1 MKNRSELRDIIIK
14 ILYQVNIYKD
24 SNVSYDLDGV
34 IKEQLEIDNNFVRES
49 IDGVFSHQD
58 EIISL
63 SNKYLKNWDYSRL
76 SKVDQAI
83 LSLAIYEL
91 MWSDVPSLVAINEA
105 IELAKKYSDDPVVK
119 MINGVLDK
127 IYHEELKEK

>member
-14 ILYQVNIYKD
+14 ILYQVNIYKE
-24 SNVSYDLDGV
+24 SNVIYDLDDV

-63 SNKYLKNWDYSRL
+63 SNKYLKNWDFSRL

-127 IYHEELKEK
+127 IYHEELKEE

>member
-24 SNVSYDLDGV
+24 SNISYDLDDV

-49 IDGVFSHQD
+49 IEGVFSHQD

-63 SNKYLKNWDYSRL
+63 SNKYLKNWDYFRL

-127 IYHEELKEK
+127 IYHEELKEE

>member
-58 EIISL
+58 KIISL

>member
-24 SNVSYDLDGV
+24 SNVSYDLDDV

-63 SNKYLKNWDYSRL
+63 SNKYLKNWDFSRL

-105 IELAKKYSDDPVVK
+105 IELAKNYSDDPVVK

>member
-24 SNVSYDLDGV
+24 SNVSYDLNDV

-127 IYHEELKEK
+127 IYHEELKEN

>member
-24 SNVSYDLDGV
+24 SNVHYDLEEV
-34 IKEQLEIDNNFVRES
+34 IKDQLEIDNNFVRES
-49 IDGVFSHQD
+49 LDGVFSHQQ

-127 IYHEELKEK
+127 IYHEELKEE

>member
-24 SNVSYDLDGV
+24 SNVHYDLEEV
-34 IKEQLEIDNNFVRES
+34 IKDQLEIDNNFVRES
-49 IDGVFSHQD
+49 IDGVFSHQQ

-127 IYHEELKEK
+127 IYHEELKEE